1 MMIAGLAGAEAFMV
15 GTPAMQ
21 GVSRVSSISATIAA
35 DLASMDGPD
44 LYWEEKGPLQNPPME
59 ESDFKE
65 YDSFST
71 FLAACSEHGVDLT
84 APDITVFPPGN
95 KACAEYSAVYG
106 PLSKA
111 VCEYHVVKGVVSAD
125 GLSSAD
131 LTTVEGSKITYR
143 RMFRKHFIDNAF
155 CAATASPPRT
165 SYKGDIKASNGV
177 IHMLNEVIYPGWSES
192 AGMEG
197 TRGQ

>member
-1 MMIAGLAGAEAFMV
+1 MG
-15 GTPAMQ
+15 
-21 GVSRVSSISATIAA
+21 
-35 DLASMDGPD
+35 
-44 LYWEEKGPLQNPPME
+44 
-59 ESDFKE
+59 
-65 YDSFST
+65 
-71 FLAACSEHGVDLT
+71 
-84 APDITVFPPGN
+84 DITVFPPGN

-125 GLSSAD
+125 GLSGAD

-197 TRGQ
+197 DKSACDETRDTCRGAARAAVVSTSDRVACHSHLRGLYARDSTSAGVIVQ